1 MRVTEV
7 STDKYL
13 ELKMQEL
20 QELRCNISEFET
32 KLDSILNDDKMPAEA
47 KKILVKVTF
56 DRLLGGFREIA

>member
-32 KLDSILNDDKMPAEA
+32 KLNIILDDDKMPVEA

-56 DRLLGGFREIA
+56 ERLLGGFREIA

>member
-1 MRVTEV
+1 MRTVEV
-7 STDKYL
+7 NTDKYL

-32 KLDSILNDDKMPAEA
+32 KLNSILDDDNMPFEG

-56 DRLLGGFREIA
+56 DKLLGGFREIA